1 MKNLFAGDDRTVIL
15 PIDHGAALD
24 VLPAL
29 ANPGY
34 VINRSF
40 EAGADAVLTT
50 FGIARRYEKELA
62 GRGLILRMDGGN
74 SQLGNTSGDALL
86 YTLETAVKMGADGV
100 ACMGFLGTENE
111 KVTLK
116 NLAFL
121 GEKCRD
127 WGLPL
132 MAEMLP
138 GGFSDTPAKSAANVK
153 LAARIGAELGAS
165 IIKTTYA
172 GTAAEFKEIVDGCFV
187 PVVILGGAHSNDFT
201 SLLDTVQT
209 SRDCGAAGVAIGRN
223 IWGQKDPYHR
233 MKALCQI
240 IHEDVNASEAAA
252 ILKEKE

>member
-29 ANPGY
+29 AHPEY
-34 VINRSF
+34 IVNRCF
-40 EAGADAVLTT
+40 EAGADAILTT

-62 GRGLILRMDGGN
+62 GHGLILRMDGGN

-86 YTLETAVKMGADGV
+86 YTLETAMKMGADGV

-127 WGLPL
+127 WGMPL

-138 GGFSDTPAKSAANVK
+138 GGFGNSPEKSAANVK

-172 GTAAEFKEIVDGCFV
+172 GTAEEFREIVEGCFV
-187 PVVILGGAHSNDFT
+187 PLVILGGAHSKDFA
-201 SLLDTVQT
+201 SLLETVQT

-223 IWGQKDPYHR
+223 IWGQKDPYLR
-233 MKALCQI
+233 MRALCQI
-240 IHEDVNASEAAA
+240 IHKDMNASEAAA
-252 ILKEKE
+252 VLKGND